1 MRKKSTDK
9 KTIYLAAALFSGRE
23 TYLNAIIADHLEKRN
38 YDVIMP
44 QRDGFEFGDLT
55 ASLKDK
61 LPEENI
67 GSAVQDIIYHL
78 DMGVFV
84 NNSDIILAN
93 LDEPLDEGVVV
104 EMSYAK
110 LMGKKVIGFRTDV
123 RAPYGNISDPLKGMH
138 FFPAYQCDY
147 FISAYM
153 PCKNSEDAEKEIT
166 GLIEQVSNCIDNTDL
181 SKYHE
186 LNNPLIQEMINNSEI
201 LFKGIYN
208 VHSKESLE
216 LIAQRYID
224 NKELLEK
231 SKPQVIVA

>member
-1 MRKKSTDK
+1 MEKNETDK
-9 KTIYLAAALFSGRE
+9 KTIYIAAALFSGRE
-23 TYLNAIIADHLEKRN
+23 TYFNATVAKHLENN
-38 YDVIMP
+38 YNIIMP
-44 QRDGFEFGDLT
+44 QRDGFEFGNLT
-55 ASLKDK
+55 TALQGK
-61 LPEENI
+61 LPEKEI

-104 EMSYAK
+104 EISYAK

-123 RAPYGNISDPLKGMH
+123 RAPYGNIEDPLKGMH

-153 PCKNSEDAEKEIT
+153 PCKDLNSADNELS
-166 GLIEQVSNCIDNTDL
+166 GLIKQVNNCINNADF

-201 LFKGIYN
+201 LFKGIHD
-208 VHSKESLE
+208 VHSQKSLE
-216 LIAQRYID
+216 LIAQRYIN
-224 NKELLEK
+224 NKDLFDK
-231 SKPQVIVA
+231 SKPQVIVV

>member
-1 MRKKSTDK
+1 MKKNKTDK
-9 KTIYLAAALFSGRE
+9 KTIYLAASLFSGRE
-23 TYLNAIIADHLEKRN
+23 TYFNATIAKQLERN
-38 YDVIMP
+38 YNIIMP
-44 QRDGFEFGDLT
+44 QRDGFEFGNL
-55 ASLKDK
+55 AESLQGK
-61 LPEENI
+61 LPEEEI

-123 RAPYGNISDPLKGMH
+123 RAPYGNIEDPLKGMH

-153 PCKNSEDAEKEIT
+153 PCKNLDSADNEQS
-166 GLIEQVSNCIDNTDL
+166 GLIEKVNNCIDNADFNR
-181 SKYHE
+181 YHE
-186 LNNPLIQEMINNSEI
+186 WNNPLIQEMINNSEI
-201 LFKGIYN
+201 LFKGIN
-208 VHSKESLE
+208 DVHSQESLE

-224 NKELLEK
+224 NKDIFEK
-231 SKPQVIVA
+231 SKPKIISA